1 MKKLIPLV
9 VFVILFILISCKKES
24 YSPLIGRWQWFK
36 TSSGRIFTT
45 SESVDS
51 TNYIEFSRDGVYN
64 VYDNSKKLILT
75 KKYELGS
82 GNKSNLLKFP
92 ESGLAD
98 FEYGFT
104 IKNDTLS
111 ISNLDGMLIWT
122 DYYNRIK

>member
-1 MKKLIPLV
+1 MKKLIPSI
-9 VFVILFILISCKKES
+9 VFLFILLSCKKES

-36 TSSGRIFTT
+36 TSSGKITTT

-51 TNYIEFSRDGVYN
+51 TKYIEFNEDGLYSVF
-64 VYDNSKKLILT
+64 DNSKKLIFT

-82 GNKSNLLKFP
+82 GSNSNFFKFP
-92 ESGLAD
+92 EYGLAD
-98 FEYGFT
+98 FEYSFK

-111 ISNLDGMLIWT
+111 IHNLQGMIIWT